1 MPKPLTVWITINCGK
16 FFKWLQIGLCK
27 TNILTLIRDEAISET
42 LFPLNP
48 PLRGQKIN
56 SLKWTLE
63 SISRI
68 AKSVSLADG
77 SLLPMAHEVSAK
89 YNLDVWW
96 FLYSVP
102 TEKAFIKKKGVL
114 EHHYTNFLS

>member
-1 MPKPLTVWITINCGK
+1 MREK
-16 FFKWLQIGLCK
+16 LQIGLCK

-56 SLKWTLE
+56 SSKWTFK

-77 SLLPMAHEVSAK
+77 SLLPMAHEVRQCKVQPRCLVVS
-89 YNLDVWW
+89 L
-96 FLYSVP
+96 FSTHREGLY
-102 TEKAFIKKKGVL
+102 KKKKQKERVPEL
-114 EHHYTNFLS
+114 HYTNFLS

>member
-1 MPKPLTVWITINCGK
+1 MKKPLRSVIQER
-16 FFKWLQIGLCK
+16 LQIGLCK

-102 TEKAFIKKKGVL
+102 TEKAFIKKKEEKSAVSPL
-114 EHHYTNFLS
+114 H

>member
-1 MPKPLTVWITINCGK
+1 MRER
-16 FFKWLQIGLCK
+16 LQIGLCK

-68 AKSVSLADG
+68 AKLVSLADG
-77 SLLPMAHEVSAK
+77 SLLPLAHEVKQGKVQPRCLVVSLFSIHREGP
-89 YNLDVWW
+89 Y
-96 FLYSVP
+96 
-102 TEKAFIKKKGVL
+102 
-114 EHHYTNFLS
+114 

>member
-68 AKSVSLADG
+68 AKLVSLADG
-77 SLLPMAHEVSAK
+77 SLLPLAHEVRQGEVQPRCLVVSLFSIHREGL
-89 YNLDVWW
+89 N
-96 FLYSVP
+96 
-102 TEKAFIKKKGVL
+102 KKKEKKTAGTPL
-114 EHHYTNFLS
+114 Q